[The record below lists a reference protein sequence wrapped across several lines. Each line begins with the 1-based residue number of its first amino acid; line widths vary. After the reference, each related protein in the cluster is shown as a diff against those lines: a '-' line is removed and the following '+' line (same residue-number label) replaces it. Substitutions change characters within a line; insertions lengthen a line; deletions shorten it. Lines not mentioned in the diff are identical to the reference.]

1 MDSEIREVQAPG
13 GPPKVIK
20 RYANRKLYDT
30 GESRYVT
37 LEEIGTMVKQG
48 IEIQIVDNRSKGDL
62 TAVTLAQIILEEEKK
77 RNRMPLDVLRD
88 IIRNGGESISG
99 FIQREVQPRV
109 TSLREEAEAGL
120 KLLRRDVPGDKPRE
134 LLAALQTMLMEWQGR
149 VDERLHAAV
158 ETMSSFPQ
166 IARELQQIASRLGE
180 LEQRIEHLEEEG
192 FAGTEVGATTAGD
205 TKAGAPEADVTEAG
219 DAGAPH

>member
-1 MDSEIREVQAPG
+1 MENEIREVQAPV

-37 LEEIGTMVKQG
+37 LEEIGTMIKQG
-48 IEIQIVDNRSKGDL
+48 IEIQIVDNRSKADL

-77 RNRMPLDVLRD
+77 RSRMPLEVLRD
-88 IIRNGGESISG
+88 IIRNGGQSISG
-99 FIQREVQPRV
+99 FIQRELQPRV
-109 TSLREEAEAGL
+109 
-120 KLLRRDVPGDKPRE
+120 DKPGE
-134 LLAALQTMLMEWQGR
+134 LLGALQAMLLAWQAR

-166 IARELQQIASRLGE
+166 IARELQQIAGRLGE
-180 LEQRIEHLEEEG
+180 LEERIEHLEEPEG
-192 FAGTEVGATTAGD
+192 FAGTEAGGAGATE
-205 TKAGAPEADVTEAG
+205 PEATKV
-219 DAGAPH
+219 HH